1 MLYKWEFF
9 NLNLCI
15 LLCVCSTNINKEMSE
30 DRMTDLER
38 FQAKANSVTDSS
50 LESTRRMMSMVNEV
64 IRFETSQSG
73 PEGMF

>member
-1 MLYKWEFF
+1 
-9 NLNLCI
+9 
-15 LLCVCSTNINKEMSE
+15 MSE

-64 IRFETSQSG
+64 IRFETS
-73 PEGMF
+73 